1 MSWLHNVW
9 THSDLIFLTRYIDQS
24 KDFIYFLSIYVN
36 SLQPAWLN
44 PCRFQQISVLEMKL
58 FETRSLGKSGLWPR
72 LPCALAEKRD
82 LDDHAVCQ
90 VSQEA
95 PLSQMTA
102 GTHRHAALSNFI
114 FPGKEIATIFAS
126 LLLFRKAAKHLHS
139 DSDIFNHFFRV
150 NGYYHIDG
158 KSLFIGGHR

>member
-1 MSWLHNVW
+1 
-9 THSDLIFLTRYIDQS
+9 
-24 KDFIYFLSIYVN
+24 
-36 SLQPAWLN
+36 
-44 PCRFQQISVLEMKL
+44 MKL
-58 FETRSLGKSGLWPR
+58 FETRSLGNLDCGHVYPVPWER
-72 LPCALAEKRD
+72 RD
-82 LDDHAVCQ
+82 LDDRAVLPSGSRGPS
-90 VSQEA
+90 VPDDSFFTGML
-95 PLSQMTA
+95 LSLTV
-102 GTHRHAALSNFI
+102 